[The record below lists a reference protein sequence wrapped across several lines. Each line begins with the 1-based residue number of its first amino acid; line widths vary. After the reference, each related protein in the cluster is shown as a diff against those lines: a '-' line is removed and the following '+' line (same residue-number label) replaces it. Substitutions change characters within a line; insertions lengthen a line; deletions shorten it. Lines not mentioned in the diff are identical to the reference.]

1 MEDAGKRYQEISND
15 LAEKKKNGEVVDFKS
30 RGPPHLH
37 IFMIALIFL
46 VKQETEW
53 GRALREIYEKISQGF
68 QDAGGGRGRPPL
80 A

>member
-15 LAEKKKNGEVVDFKS
+15 LAGMKKKGEVVNFKS

-46 VKQETEW
+46 AKQETEW
-53 GRALREIYEKISQGF
+53 DRALREIYEKYLKGF
-68 QDAGGGRGRPPL
+68 KML
-80 A
+80 E